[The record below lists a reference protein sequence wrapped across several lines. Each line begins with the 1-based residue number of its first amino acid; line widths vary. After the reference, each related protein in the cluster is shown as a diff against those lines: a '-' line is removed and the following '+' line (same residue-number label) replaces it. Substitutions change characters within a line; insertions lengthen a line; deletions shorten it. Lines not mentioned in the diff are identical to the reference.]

1 MLLRRFR
8 PLLLRAWRLSLLVL
22 AVVVIQKRQPSGMQS
37 IAVERVRDF
46 FPAAASLEEA
56 DGFQIVKDASGIAL
70 GLDRLV
76 MLATGAAHIDEV
88 LWTPFP
94 IRG

>member
-46 FPAAASLEEA
+46 FPQRPRWRMRMAFRS
-56 DGFQIVKDASGIAL
+56 
-70 GLDRLV
+70 
-76 MLATGAAHIDEV
+76 
-88 LWTPFP
+88 
-94 IRG
+94 